1 MTLPSLD
8 MGLCWKYMSQANWR
22 PSRVEKI
29 RNSSIELVTKHEVFQ
44 CNGFPAKIM
53 EVGVCFIL
61 GDYEVIKR

>member
-1 MTLPSLD
+1 M
-8 MGLCWKYMSQANWR
+8 NWR

-29 RNSSIELVTKHEVFQ
+29 RNSSIELVTKAEVFQ